1 MEITTEKQKKIK
13 EIIKNLENTVSKMGN
28 KTFVESISTAFQPT
42 RAKKE
47 ILIAKIKEL
56 KKKLV

>member
-47 ILIAKIKEL
+47 IL
-56 KKKLV
+56 V